1 MDISGGTADHSRW
14 FHPSMYLYQ
23 DSNSVLP
30 SGLSHQ
36 SYSNESPGG
45 GTGGGGGGGHYYSH
59 PDSGSG
65 HNSSVSDMNRSSV
78 NSHSSSFHPL
88 CHPVSPHSPPTNTSE
103 GNTNCASRL
112 YLPNGCPNRSSN
124 LNLHTPNPCGNS
136 STSMWQHMSSIGS
149 GATLSLPHFSSSAHS
164 HMMKQ
169 EHPKDSSIPP
179 VIDVSPHYN
188 PDDIKFK
195 LSQNVLSQTYSGFP
209 PQLYPPHMAGGE
221 FVGNGIPFDMLPGLP
236 RCRTISRSNS
246 GKCLLTYLLYFIS
259 FLSLFYCLIPS
270 NMSALW
276 SC

>member
-1 MDISGGTADHSRW
+1 MDISGTADHSRW

-23 DSNSVLP
+23 EANSVLP

-36 SYSNESPGG
+36 SYNNES
-45 GTGGGGGGGHYYSH
+45 GGHYYSH
-59 PDSGSG
+59 PDSGG
-65 HNSSVSDMNRSSV
+65 HNSSVSDMSRSSIG
-78 NSHSSSFHPL
+78 SHSSFHPL

-112 YLPNGCPNRSSN
+112 YLPNGCPNRTSH

-136 STSMWQHMSSIGS
+136 SSMWQHMTSIAS
-149 GATLSLPHFSSSAHS
+149 GATLSLPQFSSAHT

-195 LSQNVLSQTYSGFP
+195 LSQNVLQSYSGFP
-209 PQLYPPHMAGGE
+209 PQLYPPHMTGAE

-246 GKCLLTYLLYFIS
+246 GMSLSSLIRHNMS
-259 FLSLFYCLIPS
+259 VFLSC
-270 NMSALW
+270 
-276 SC
+276 